1 MARRGFAILF
11 TLLGVA
17 FFISIVGFALL
28 YLAFGREPA
37 VASNSTLVLRVGGDL
52 TEVAP
57 ADVVSYVR
65 GVKTPTVRS
74 VVDSLRKA
82 KVDGRVRA
90 LLLKPTG
97 FESPFWAKVQEIRD
111 AVIDFRKS
119 GKPVYAYLEYARRP
133 RVLPGHGRR
142 QSVPDALDLAGPDGR
157 RHLRTVPA
165 RHARQ
170 DQRLSGSAP
179 HRRVQDGGEHVYR
192 EGLHQ
197 SAQGDGRVAEP
208 RSVRADHAGHRRR
221 PQEERS
227 RNPHHRSTMGRFC
240 RRTRCARDS
249 WTMWPTRIR
258 WTRGCAAAHSGGRST
273 VRSTAAISPSS
284 VGLNRGPRVA
294 VIYASGTITGGKS
307 GYDPVNGPVAGS
319 ETLVDYIRQARR
331 DSLVR
336 AIVLR
341 IDSPGGSATASDAIW
356 RELMITRNER
366 ADRPLVASMSDLA
379 ASGGYY
385 IAMPAQVIVAQPSTL
400 TGSIGIFGGK
410 FVTGGVYEKLGAR
423 IESTSIG
430 RNAEINSPARRY
442 NPEELKKLQEQLQA
456 FYDQFVEKVAES
468 RHSTPEKI
476 DALAQGRV
484 WTGRQA
490 NRTSWSTSS
499 AGWTAPSPI
508 AKQRAKIAADS
519 DVEVVVYPP
528 RKSFYELL
536 SEQFSGSS
544 DSLQAAALTA
554 WMHANLTRGEIE
566 ALRAIR
572 GRASMFQPRRS
583 PRADAVHVLTLID
596 ERSLKAQKAIRLWLR
611 LSSTSVANRRV
622 AATRG

>member
-11 TLLGVA
+11 TLLGIAV
-17 FFISIVGFALL
+17 FISIVGFGLL
-28 YLAFGREPA
+28 YIAFGREPA
-37 VASNSTLVLRVGGDL
+37 VASNTTLVLRVGGDL
-52 TEVAP
+52 KEIAP

-82 KVDGRVRA
+82 KMDSRVRA
-90 LLLKPTG
+90 VLLKPTG
-97 FESPFWAKVQEIRD
+97 FDSPFWGKVQEIRD

-119 GKPVYAYLEYARRP
+119 GKPVFAYLEYAGDREYYLATAADRVFLMPSTSLDLTGVATYELFLRGTFDKINVFPDLHRIGDYKTAVNTFTEKGYTKAHKEMDESMNRDLYEQIVRGIADGRKKDEADVRRILDDGP
-133 RVLPGHGRR
+133 FLPEDALRAGLVDDVAYEDQVDDKLRAGEQRR
-142 QSVPDALDLAGPDGR
+142 QIDGDEY
-157 RHLRTVPA
+157 A
-165 RHARQ
+165 RV
-170 DQRLSGSAP
+170 SA
-179 HRRVQDGGEHVYR
+179 
-192 EGLHQ
+192 
-197 SAQGDGRVAEP
+197 
-208 RSVRADHAGHRRR
+208 
-221 PQEERS
+221 
-227 RNPHHRSTMGRFC
+227 
-240 RRTRCARDS
+240 
-249 WTMWPTRIR
+249 
-258 WTRGCAAAHSGGRST
+258 
-273 VRSTAAISPSS
+273 SS
-284 VGLNRGPRVA
+284 LGLNRGPRVA
-294 VIYASGTITGGKS
+294 VIYAAGTITGGKS
-307 GYDPVNGPVAGS
+307 GYDPVNGPLAGS
-319 ETLVDYIRQARR
+319 ETLVDYIRQARH
-331 DSLVR
+331 DSAVR

-356 RELMITRNER
+356 RELMIARNER

-423 IESTSIG
+423 IDSTSIG
-430 RNAEINSPARRY
+430 RHAEINSPARRY

-490 NRTSWSTSS
+490 KQNKLVDELGGLDR
-499 AGWTAPSPI
+499 AIAI
-508 AKQRAKIAADS
+508 AKQRAKIGADS
-519 DVEVVVYPP
+519 DVEIVVYPP

-544 DSLQAAALTA
+544 ESLQAATLSA
-554 WMHANLTRGEIE
+554 WMHTNLSKGEIE

-572 GRASMFQPRRS
+572 GPLSMFRPGEILALM
-583 PRADAVHVLTLID
+583 PFTF
-596 ERSLKAQKAIRLWLR
+596 LR
-611 LSSTSVANRRV
+611 
-622 AATRG
+622 